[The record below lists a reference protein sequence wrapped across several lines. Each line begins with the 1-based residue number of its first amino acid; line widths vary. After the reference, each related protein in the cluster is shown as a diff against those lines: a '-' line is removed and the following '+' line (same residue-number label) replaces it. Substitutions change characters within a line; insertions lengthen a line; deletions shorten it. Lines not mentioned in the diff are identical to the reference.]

1 MQTVFFS
8 TVLWGALVLWKG
20 AEQIGDF
27 QVRLVD
33 GKDSCSG
40 RVEVLHNKKWG
51 TVCDDGWD
59 MNDARVVCRE
69 VDCGSAKSAPGNAHF
84 GPGTGTVWMGQIQCS
99 GHEDSLK
106 DCSNPSF
113 GASPCPHSRDA
124 GVVCSG
130 VFKVRLVNGT
140 DSCSGRVEVFHDNNW
155 GTVCD
160 DGWDMNDARVVCREV
175 DCGSAKEAKG
185 NGYFGPGTGEIWDI
199 QCSGSEGSI
208 EECSQ
213 NRTVDK
219 RCPHS
224 QDAGVVCSD
233 RDECK
238 DTSVCGPN
246 ANCSNTVGSYTCSCH
261 HGYRAP
267 LGVTLTSSNHP
278 CQDIDECTDTS
289 VCGPNA
295 TCSNTVGGYSCS
307 CHHGYRAPPG
317 VTLTNSTYPCQGGTE
332 GEGECKDKSEEQC
345 QLDSLDNLLD
355 NSSSLTQETLLNVTL
370 RAVDLLSQ
378 WKEEV
383 REKEIDVALKIPE
396 KLASALVKPTQTQS
410 SCNLSTEKL
419 EVQTFAIGPEA
430 SLTETPQLKSRDNLL
445 KIDLLT
451 IAKNNNG
458 SGAVVFIA
466 YSNME
471 VVLKAEFFHTER
483 KTNKTIKTMM
493 SNVVSASLP
502 NTKNTMLPEP
512 VNFTLRHLTQVDPE
526 GNLSCVYWNQSRWIV
541 DGCEARDTNATH
553 TVCTCNHLSTF
564 ALIMQ
569 TDRPPEDDIIL
580 KWISMIA
587 LSVGLLCL
595 ALAILTFILCHWNPK
610 VSNTARLNLSIC
622 LFLAHLLFLLVQS
635 FLSHIQHKLV
645 CAVISGVL
653 HFLFL
658 SSFVWMFL
666 EALQLF
672 LLVRNLQE
680 VRVIQQEGI
689 HWGFLLLIGY
699 SIPCLVVGVSA
710 GLVPEGYGNNQCWL
724 QTDKGF
730 RWSFLGPVCFV
741 LAVNVILFIT
751 IIGYLRFALA
761 GRNKEISQLKDTRMM
776 VVKILFQFII
786 LGCPWIFGFFVNNS
800 KVLEYLFLLI
810 TSQQGTFIFLV
821 HCVFRKEVQEQY
833 RQWWKNIC
841 GSKDAS
847 ESSHSF
853 TTFTTSQTATK

>member
-8 TVLWGALVLWKG
+8 TLLWGALVLCKG
-20 AEQIGDF
+20 AEQIGVF

-33 GKDSCSG
+33 GHNNCSG
-40 RVEVLHNKKWG
+40 RVEVFHDNRWG

-84 GPGTGTVWMGQIQCS
+84 GPGTGKVWMSRIQCS
-99 GHEDSLK
+99 GHEGSLK
-106 DCSNPSF
+106 DCSGASF
-113 GASPCPHSRDA
+113 GLFSCPHSKDA

-130 VFKVRLVNGT
+130 VFKVRLVNGK
-140 DSCSGRVEVFHDNNW
+140 DSCSGRVEVFHDNKW
-155 GTVCD
+155 GTVCSVD
-160 DGWDMNDARVVCREV
+160 WDMDDATVVCRQLG
-175 DCGSAKEAKG
+175 CGSAKEAKG
-185 NGYFGPGTGEIWDI
+185 DGYFGQGTGEIWNI

-213 NRTVDK
+213 NRTVGN
-219 RCPHS
+219 RCRHS

-233 RDECK
+233 RDECT

-246 ANCSNTVGSYTCSCH
+246 ANCSNTVGSYSCSCH

-267 LGVTLTSSNHP
+267 PGVTLTNSNHP

-295 TCSNTVGGYSCS
+295 DCSNTVGGYTCS

-317 VTLTNSTYPCQGGTE
+317 VTLTSAIHHCQDVTE
-332 GEGECKDKSEEQC
+332 GGECTGKSKEQC

-355 NSSSLTQETLLNVTL
+355 NSSSMTPKKLLNVSL
-370 RAVDLLSQ
+370 SVMDLLSQ
-378 WKEEV
+378 WKGEV
-383 REKEIDVALKIPE
+383 GQREIDVALKIPE
-396 KLASALVKPTQTQS
+396 KLASALVKPTQTQHRE
-410 SCNLSTEKL
+410 NITTEKI

-430 SLTETPQLKSRDNLL
+430 NMTETPQLKSRDNLL
-445 KIDLLT
+445 KIDLLS

-466 YSNME
+466 YANMKD
-471 VVLKAEFFHTER
+471 VLKAEFFHME
-483 KTNKTIKTMM
+483 NDTIKTMM

-502 NTKNTMLPEP
+502 NTKNTTLPEP
-512 VNFTLRHLTQVDPE
+512 VNFTLRHLTVDPE
-526 GNLSCVYWNQSRWIV
+526 GNLTCVYWNHSRWIV
-541 DGCEARDTNATH
+541 DGCELTETNSSY
-553 TVCTCNHLSTF
+553 TVCTCIHLSTF

-580 KWISMIA
+580 NWISMIA
-587 LSVGLLCL
+587 LSVGLLFL
-595 ALAILTFILCHWNPK
+595 ALAILTFILFRWNPK

-635 FLSHIQHKLV
+635 FLSHIQKHKLV

-689 HWGFLLLIGY
+689 HWGFLLVIGY
-699 SIPCLVVGVSA
+699 GIPCLVVGVSA
-710 GLVPEGYGNNQCWL
+710 GVVPKGYGSDKCWL
-724 QTDKGF
+724 EIDKGF

-751 IIGYLRFALA
+751 IIAYLRFALA

-786 LGCPWIFGFFVNNS
+786 LGCPWIFGFFVNKH
-800 KVLEYLFLLI
+800 KVLEYLFLLT

-847 ESSHSF
+847 ESSHSL